1 MGGFSPWEALHTVS
15 FEELDPGRTR
25 VTAVTKVV
33 AGPLEERETLMDA
46 FREGWS
52 QSLAKLQRA
61 LR

>member
-1 MGGFSPWEALHTVS
+1 MS

-33 AGPLEERETLMDA
+33 TGPLEERETLMDA